1 MLLVADG
8 RIVAIPSL
16 LPFALGDA
24 EVKLAGAVLFYIYI
38 IYAVAR
44 LYGAGIDDVAFVLVD
59 VFLLGFHVV
68 NR

>member
-1 MLLVADG
+1 
-8 RIVAIPSL
+8 

-24 EVKLAGAVLFYIYI
+24 EVKLAGTVLFYIYI